1 MSIFKN
7 YNHFDMQKSSGMNL
21 PFCLAIFEQVI
32 ASTNHAGSFQL
43 FMSVN
48 KKREDKKN
56 VKIKFSNNFMS
67 KNIYFL
73 VTLKSFF

>member
-7 YNHFDMQKSSGMNL
+7 YNRFDMQKSSGMNL

-32 ASTNHAGSFQL
+32 ASTNRAGSFQL

-48 KKREDKKN
+48 KKRERIRK
-56 VKIKFSNNFMS
+56 M
-67 KNIYFL
+67 
-73 VTLKSFF
+73 